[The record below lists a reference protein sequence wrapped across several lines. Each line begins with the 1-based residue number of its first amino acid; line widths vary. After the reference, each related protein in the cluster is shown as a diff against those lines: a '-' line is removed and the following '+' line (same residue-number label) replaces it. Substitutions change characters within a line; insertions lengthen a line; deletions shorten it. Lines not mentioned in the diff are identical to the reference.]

1 MRTRGRSRSF
11 PPSHRGTRDDT
22 SDDEQHHESV
32 EKINGDA
39 KPIAIAI
46 KEEYIEQQPT
56 KLPQVY
62 VKQEDDA
69 QPKSTPPAVKVK
81 EVVEVSNPPAMA
93 IIKEEEGNDIP
104 VAKRKVGRPSK
115 SNKDTR
121 NDVLYAK
128 GAAAQTMT
136 NPGNLL
142 YYQLCEQ
149 RYNEFTQ
156 LNDIGSK
163 KQLCREVV
171 DTITATGGCFRGVT
185 GARLKREAAV
195 NKTCDRFR
203 QIGKPKLRPTGFTD
217 NDVVTA
223 R

>member
-11 PPSHRGTRDDT
+11 PPSHRGIRDDT
-22 SDDEQHHESV
+22 SNEQHHESV
-32 EKINGDA
+32 EKNNDDA
-39 KPIAIAI
+39 KPIAI
-46 KEEYIEQQPT
+46 KEEDIEQQPT
-56 KLPQVY
+56 KVPQAD
-62 VKQEDDA
+62 VKQEDDV
-69 QPKSTPPAVKVK
+69 QPKSTPPVVKV
-81 EVVEVSNPPAMA
+81 EEMMEVSNPPAIA
-93 IIKEEEGNDIP
+93 IKEEEEEAKDILA
-104 VAKRKVGRPSK
+104 VKRKVGRPSK

-185 GARLKREAAV
+185 GARLKCKAAV
-195 NKTCDRFR
+195 DKTYDRFR